1 MFFDLALIEMVKK
14 VFISLIA
21 VVLAGLLLSAC
32 YGKTAEYK
40 LSKMK
45 DGELIQH
52 ITSSN
57 VTIPENV
64 SIDTIR
70 EIIIQLEENPE
81 YPAPVLGYTVME
93 DFFEDIRIIVKE
105 YYAFGSQAVSFN

>member
-1 MFFDLALIEMVKK
+1 M
-14 VFISLIA
+14 
-21 VVLAGLLLSAC
+21 
-32 YGKTAEYK
+32 
-40 LSKMK
+40 
-45 DGELIQH
+45 
-52 ITSSN
+52 
-57 VTIPENV
+57 TIPENV